1 MKPLISAKEAV
12 SKIKDG
18 DSILVGG
25 FMCCGQTF
33 DLIDALLEQGTKD
46 LTIICNDAGFPDKGI
61 GKLIVERRVKSLIA
75 THIGLNP
82 VAGKMMHSKDMA
94 VELVPQGTLAER
106 IRAGGAGLGGILTP
120 TGVGTKVEEGK
131 QLIYI
136 DERAYILEKAI
147 KADHAFVKANITDE
161 NGNAFIAKSAKN
173 FNNVMASA
181 AKNTIVETEKYV
193 KIGELSD
200 EQVSVPC
207 VFVKNIVEA
216 SYGR

>member
-18 DSILVGG
+18 DSILVAG
-25 FMCCGQTF
+25 FMCCGQAF

-46 LTIICNDAGFPDKGI
+46 LTIICNDAGYPEKGI
-61 GKLIVERRVKSLIA
+61 GKLIVAGRVKNLIA

-82 VAGKMMHSKDMA
+82 VAGQKMNSGELE
-94 VELVPQGTLAER
+94 VELVPQGTFAER
-106 IRAGGAGLGGILTP
+106 VRAGGAGLGGILTP

-131 QLIYI
+131 QII
-136 DERAYILEKAI
+136 DIDGRAYILEKAI
-147 KADHAFVKANITDE
+147 HADHAFIKANITDE
-161 NGNAFIAKSAKN
+161 NGNAFVAKSAKN
-173 FNNVMASA
+173 FNYVMASA
-181 AKNTIVETEKYV
+181 AENTIVETEKFV
-193 KIGELSD
+193 KAGELWD
-200 EQVSVPC
+200 EQVTVPC